1 MVPGF
6 DRAAVRSASRSS
18 VVLLALLL
26 GGCMSATHVRSTW
39 HEPEG
44 SRGPYGKILV
54 IGVSDIAKRRRSF
67 EESMIG
73 DITSSQTR
81 GWSSLRQ
88 MGASQPINRETL
100 TPIVKALGAD
110 AVLVTRLVS
119 RKVIPNETESRTEMQ
134 SRQQAPSDLNNP
146 DNIARLFTYQYQEHE
161 EPGELRARSQVIV
174 DTQLY
179 EANDGGKL
187 VYSMT
192 VDTTFTETEGDVMAE
207 ISTAIANRL
216 RADNLIR

>member
-1 MVPGF
+1 MVPAITLLAG
-6 DRAAVRSASRSS
+6 RGASR
-18 VVLLALLL
+18 VGLVLLVMLLT
-26 GGCMSATHVRSTW
+26 GCMSATHVRSTW

-54 IGVSDIAKRRRSF
+54 IGVSENSKRRRNF
-67 EESMIG
+67 EESVVTEIG
-73 DITSSQTR
+73 SSKTR
-81 GWSSLRQ
+81 GWSSVRQ
-88 MGASQPINRETL
+88 MGAKQPINRESL
-100 TPIVKALGAD
+100 TPIVKSLGAD

-119 RKVIPNETESRTEMQ
+119 RKVVATETDSRTEMQ

-161 EPGELRARSQVIV
+161 EPGELRARAVVIV

-192 VDTTFTETEGDVMAE
+192 VDTTFTETEGDIMAE
-207 ISTAIANRL
+207 ISAAIANRL
-216 RADNLIR
+216 RAENLIR